1 MSHPVRITCATC
13 TAPYD
18 PSLVAWACPVCDTPA
33 PGGSPRARLA
43 DDDRLTAIVLAGTLL
58 NIVLLAALAAIVLSR

>member
-1 MSHPVRITCATC
+1 MRITCATC
-13 TAPYD
+13 AAPYD
-18 PSLVAWACPVCDTPA
+18 PRLVAWACPVCDTGA
-33 PGGSPRARLA
+33 PGAVARTRVG

>member
-1 MSHPVRITCATC
+1 MRINCATC
-13 TAPYD
+13 AAPYD
-18 PSLVAWACPVCDTPA
+18 PKLVAWACPVCDTA
-33 PGGSPRARLA
+33 SPGVSPRVGLA